1 MNISQ
6 WPIGRILQL
15 PDHCLSR
22 RFSVFVTIQ
31 TVGDSTQWDISELA
45 LPDKTII
52 HEFAFWGAGTL
63 GQYTDIRLALGDQL
77 PTATTEMDTLD
88 PLFHGLGVQ
97 GPEPRTL
104 LTMVGVFIHFNR
116 LKMYV
121 PAQGRRL
128 ILETVTKAGTTPS
141 VSVGIVVS
149 SVPTEVPDWL
159 ISGPDKSQL

>member
-6 WPIGRILQL
+6 WSIGRIMQL
-15 PDHCLSR
+15 PDCCLSR

-31 TVGDSTQWDISELA
+31 TVGDSTQYDISELA
-45 LPDKTII
+45 LPDRTII
-52 HEFAFWGAGTL
+52 HEFAFWAAGTF
-63 GQYTDIRLALGDQL
+63 GQFTSIRLALGDQL

-97 GPEPRTL
+97 GPEPRVL
-104 LTMVGVFIHFNR
+104 LAMVGVSVHFDR

-128 ILETVTKAGTTPS
+128 ILETTTLAGTNPA

-149 SVPTEVPDWL
+149 AVPTEVPDWL
-159 ISGPDKSQL
+159 ISGRGKNLL